1 MALRIAVKLSVM
13 REDQNIFKK
22 SNLVIFSTLQIDMNG
37 HPFNSLEKTGTI
49 M

>member
-1 MALRIAVKLSVM
+1 MN
-13 REDQNIFKK
+13 EFNYDEY
-22 SNLVIFSTLQIDMNG
+22 IFSTLQIDMNG